1 MRNSSY
7 QMRGKHF
14 DEFELGADF
23 ITASRTVTETDVV
36 MFMYLSG
43 DFNPLHNN
51 EEYMKG
57 SQFETRIAQGLLIL
71 VIAQGLANQM
81 GIFEGTTVA
90 VLSKTARF
98 KAPVFFGDTLTLTL
112 KVLEKK
118 ETRKLDRGLITFKA
132 IVFNQRKVNVLEGE
146 WVIMIKKAA
155 TSKGSRKK
163 DLS

>member
-1 MRNSSY
+1 
-7 QMRGKHF
+7 MRGKYF
-14 DEFELGADF
+14 NEFELGAEF
-23 ITASRTVTETDVV
+23 TTASRTVTETDVV

-43 DFNPLHNN
+43 DFNALHNN

-57 SQFETRIAQGLLIL
+57 SQFKTRIAQGLLIL

-81 GIFEGTTVA
+81 GIFEGTTIA

-98 KAPVFFGDTLTLTL
+98 IAPVFFGDTLTLTL

-118 ETRKLDRGLITFKA
+118 ETRKLDRGVITFKA
-132 IVFNQRKVNVLEGE
+132 IVFNQKKVNVLEGE
-146 WVIMIKKAA
+146 WVIMIKK
-155 TSKGSRKK
+155 TPTKKNSKKT

>member
-1 MRNSSY
+1 MVDSSY
-7 QMRGKHF
+7 QIRGKF
-14 DEFELGADF
+14 FNEFELEAEF

-57 SQFETRIAQGLLIL
+57 SPFKTRIAQGVLIL
-71 VIAQGLANQM
+71 AIAQGLANQL
-81 GIFEGTTVA
+81 GIFDGTTIA

-98 KAPVFFGDTLTLTL
+98 TAPAFIGDTLTLKL

-118 ETRKLDRGLITFKA
+118 ETQKLDRGVITFEA
-132 IVFNQRKVNVLEGE
+132 IVFNQKKVNVLDGE
-146 WVIMIKKAA
+146 WVIMIKRLQPTK
-155 TSKGSRKK
+155 S
-163 DLS
+163 L